1 MLAERYKLPYV
12 EARVPSN
19 NYFELDLTKIKTKL
33 GFQPRHD
40 FDSILATAEAI
51 RDGEASDVI
60 PTGVM
65 FGEA

>member
-1 MLAERYKLPYV
+1 MPFI
-12 EARVPSN
+12 